1 MRLRNKSA
9 TPPDAIGTDWDVRHA
24 AVVISLD
31 TLPGTLAEIQSIQKT
46 RIPRHRQRAAKSDKV
61 ETVKTTTTNQT
72 RAERLAGQ
80 ISNAILVGEFPP
92 GARLDE
98 QQLAGRFGVSRTPV
112 REALRQLAT
121 SGLIDLR
128 PRRGALVASV
138 TQEELQ
144 TMFAAMAEMEAAC
157 ARLSAANMT
166 AAEREAL
173 QQLQATMAALVKV
186 GDPDAY
192 ADANQAFHLAIYAG
206 THNSVLNDFTAN
218 LRSRLAPFRRAQF
231 LTAGRL
237 PRSWEEHQAVVQAIL
252 AGDGTAAHAAMLR
265 HVDLVEDAFD
275 EFNSTARPAVP
286 VRVAE

>member
-1 MRLRNKSA
+1 L
-9 TPPDAIGTDWDVRHA
+9 
-24 AVVISLD
+24 
-31 TLPGTLAEIQSIQKT
+31 
-46 RIPRHRQRAAKSDKV
+46 
-61 ETVKTTTTNQT
+61 KTTSSET

-80 ISNAILVGEFPP
+80 ISNAILSGEFPP

-138 TQEELQ
+138 TPEELQ

-157 ARLSAANMT
+157 ARLAALNMT
-166 AAEREAL
+166 ADERQAL
-173 QQLQATMAALVKV
+173 RQLQETMADLVQR

-192 ADANQAFHLAIYAG
+192 ADANQSFHLAIYAG
-206 THNSVLNDFTAN
+206 RHNPVLTDFTAH

-231 LTAGRL
+231 RASNRL
-237 PRSWEEHQAVVQAIL
+237 PKSWDEHSAVVQAIL
-252 AGDGTAAHAAMLR
+252 AEDGPGAHAAMLR

-275 EFNSTARPAVP
+275 EFASSTRSGD
-286 VRVAE
+286 

>member
-1 MRLRNKSA
+1 L
-9 TPPDAIGTDWDVRHA
+9 
-24 AVVISLD
+24 
-31 TLPGTLAEIQSIQKT
+31 
-46 RIPRHRQRAAKSDKV
+46 
-61 ETVKTTTTNQT
+61 KTTTNET

-80 ISNAILVGEFPP
+80 ISNAILSGEFPP

-98 QQLAGRFGVSRTPV
+98 QQLAARFGVSRTPV

-138 TQEELQ
+138 TPEELQ

-157 ARLSAANMT
+157 ARLA
-166 AAEREAL
+166 AL
-173 QQLQATMAALVKV
+173 QMKAEERQELRHLQDTMAALVQR

-192 ADANQAFHLAIYAG
+192 ADANQSFHLAIYAG
-206 THNSVLNDFTAN
+206 AHNRVLADFTAN

-231 LTAGRL
+231 RASNRL
-237 PRSWEEHQAVVQAIL
+237 PKSWDEHSAVVDAIL
-252 AGDGTAAHAAMLR
+252 ARDASGAHAAMLR

-275 EFNSTARPAVP
+275 EFANSTRSGD
-286 VRVAE
+286 

>member
-1 MRLRNKSA
+1 M
-9 TPPDAIGTDWDVRHA
+9 A
-24 AVVISLD
+24 AERD
-31 TLPGTLAEIQSIQKT
+31 RGG
-46 RIPRHRQRAAKSDKV
+46 
-61 ETVKTTTTNQT
+61 TVKSTTTNQT

-80 ISNAILVGEFPP
+80 ISNAILEGEFPP

-138 TQEELQ
+138 TPDELQ

-157 ARLSAANMT
+157 ARLSALNMT
-166 AAEREAL
+166 PAEREEL
-173 QQLQATMAALVKV
+173 RQLQTTMATLAR
-186 GDPDAY
+186 GDDPDAY

-206 THNSVLNDFTAN
+206 SHNAVLNDFTAN

-231 LTAGRL
+231 RTMGRL
-237 PRSWEEHQAVVQAIL
+237 PRSWEEHQTVVEAIL
-252 AGDGTAAHAAMLR
+252 AGDAPTAHAAMLR

-275 EFNSTARPAVP
+275 EFNSAARPALPAGVG
-286 VRVAE
+286 E